1 MRKLK
6 LEFQETWQKPFELGE
21 LNLLLVFQVNCPGC
35 FMHAFP
41 LVRQIHSQYG
51 ADLNFVAMST
61 AFEDFDL
68 NTAENTELLVRKR
81 SLVGEAKKANEVYQF
96 SETNLPGDYPILM
109 DKLVGAEEFLKSE
122 LISEICN
129 VNPGY
134 KFMSANDKELLQ
146 RRVMDY
152 YRGSELVAQTFH
164 LNQFRGTPTFVI
176 FNKEYDILDSW
187 FGHKPFKEIETLID
201 KWI

>member
-1 MRKLK
+1 MGKLK
-6 LEFQETWQKPFELGE
+6 LEFQETWRGPFHLGK
-21 LNLLLVFQVNCPGC
+21 LNLLLVFQVNCRGC

-41 LVRQIHSQYG
+41 VARQILDKYK
-51 ADLNFVAMST
+51 ADLNFVALST

-68 NTAENTELLVRKR
+68 NTVENTA
-81 SLVGEAKKANEVYQF
+81 SLAEKGCFVGETKKANEVYQF
-96 SETNLPGDYPILM
+96 NEMNLPGDHPILM
-109 DKLVGAEEFLKSE
+109 DKLLTAKEFLKPE

-129 VNPGY
+129 LNPNY
-134 KFMSANDKELLQ
+134 KLWSASDQKLQ
-146 RRVMDY
+146 QQKVMDY
-152 YRGSELVAQTFH
+152 YRGNELVAQTFH

>member
-1 MRKLK
+1 MGKLK
-6 LEFQETWQKPFELGE
+6 LEFQETWQKPFELSE
-21 LNLLLVFQVNCPGC
+21 LNILLIFQVNCPGC

-41 LVRQIHSQYG
+41 LAKKILSQYG

-81 SLVGEAKKANEVYQF
+81 SLVGETKKANDVYQF
-96 SETNLPGDYPILM
+96 YDANLPGDYPILM
-109 DKLVGAEEFLKSE
+109 DKLVTAEEFLKPG
-122 LISEICN
+122 LISKICN
-129 VNPGY
+129 VNPDY
-134 KFMSANDKELLQ
+134 KFMSVNDKESLQ

-152 YRGSELVAQTFH
+152 YRGSELVAETFH

-176 FNKEYDILDSW
+176 FNKEYDILGSW
-187 FGHKPFKEIETLID
+187 FGHKPSKEIETLID